1 MPEIPGRYHYS
12 AVMMGTRVEL
22 QLAAHQ
28 PDLARQVFHRIKQME
43 DLLTVNRP
51 DSALMSVNRAA
62 GSHPVVVP
70 PQVFALLWRAREVS
84 FSGGCFNLAIGPLVR
99 RWKIGFSGDSVPPA
113 ADIAELL
120 PLTDPHAIRMDPQAG
135 SVFLTRSGMSVDAG
149 AIAKGYMAD
158 QICDFLQAQAV
169 DHALINL
176 GGNIRAISPPGSD
189 GWSVGLQVPFAGPE
203 ALLGSIRLSQG
214 SVVTSGVYERYF
226 VHQGIHYHH
235 ILDPRSGYPL
245 DNDLLSVTVISP
257 YSIDGEIYSTQ
268 LYGMGLEK
276 GCEWLATQTDIE
288 AIFVT
293 RDGHL
298 ICPSQRQFR
307 FQTTYSKYPGLSSL

>member
-1 MPEIPGRYHYS
+1 MSEIPGRYHYS

-28 PDLARQVFHRIKQME
+28 PALARQVFRQIKWLE

-51 DSALMSVNRAA
+51 DSALMSVNRGA
-62 GSHPVVVP
+62 GAHPVVVP
-70 PQVFALLWRAREVS
+70 PPVFSLLWRAREVS

-99 RWKIGFSGDSVPPA
+99 RWKIGFSGDAVPPA
-113 ADIAELL
+113 EEIAALL
-120 PLTDPHAIRMDPQAG
+120 PLTDPHAIRMDPEAG
-135 SVFLTRSGMSVDAG
+135 SIFLTRPGMSVDAG

-158 QICDFLQAQAV
+158 RICDFLQAQAV

-176 GGNIRAISPPGSD
+176 GGNIRVISPPGAE
-189 GWSVGLQVPFAGPE
+189 GWSVGLQQPFAGPE
-203 ALLGSIRLSQG
+203 SLLGSIRLSQG

-226 VHQGIHYHH
+226 VHQGHHYHH

-257 YSIDGEIYSTQ
+257 HSIDGEIYSTQ

-276 GCEWLATQTDIE
+276 GCEWLAAHAGAEGIE

-293 RDGHL
+293 RDREV
-298 ICPSQRQFR
+298 IIPSQRQFCFR
-307 FQTTYSKYPGLSSL
+307 PASR